1 MCTCKN
7 YLLGIMILEKIFL
20 IFLSVKSILG
30 IGVFYSSQKVS
41 VVDIWLAY
49 LLLFHAD
56 KNNLRNS
63 EEYFAYCKN
72 HGMESGLNKY
82 AISNLIRKNRWLW
95 NLFSTLKER
104 ARDDEMLNPDQNDF
118 KFFVMLQC
126 FTITNIHFFKK
137 TKFR

>member
-1 MCTCKN
+1 
-7 YLLGIMILEKIFL
+7 MILEKIFL
-20 IFLSVKSILG
+20 IFLSVNSILG
-30 IGVFYSSQKVS
+30 IGVFYSSQKI
-41 VVDIWLAY
+41 DIWLAY
-49 LLLFHAD
+49 LLFHAD

-82 AISNLIRKNRWLW
+82 AISNLIRKNRSSEKWLW

-126 FTITNIHFFKK
+126 FTITYIHFLRRQSLDS
-137 TKFR
+137 TYY

>member
-30 IGVFYSSQKVS
+30 IGVFYSSQKFS
-41 VVDIWLAY
+41 VIDIWLAY
-49 LLLFHAD
+49 LLFHAD

-95 NLFSTLKER
+95 NLFSTLKEI
-104 ARDDEMLNPDQNDF
+104 ARDLKQTQVKMTGNFLSCCN
-118 KFFVMLQC
+118 VSG
-126 FTITNIHFFKK
+126 
-137 TKFR
+137 

>member
-1 MCTCKN
+1 MSTCKN
-7 YLLGIMILEKIFL
+7 HLLGIMILEKIFL

-41 VVDIWLAY
+41 VIDIWLAY
-49 LLLFHAD
+49 LLFHAD

-82 AISNLIRKNRWLW
+82 AISNLIRKKRSSEKWLW

-104 ARDDEMLNPDQNDF
+104 ARDLKPRS
-118 KFFVMLQC
+118 K
-126 FTITNIHFFKK
+126 
-137 TKFR
+137 

>member
-1 MCTCKN
+1 MSTCKN
-7 YLLGIMILEKIFL
+7 HLLGIMILEKIFL

-41 VVDIWLAY
+41 VIDIWLAY
-49 LLLFHAD
+49 LLFHAD

-82 AISNLIRKNRWLW
+82 AISNLIRKKRSSEKWLW

-104 ARDDEMLNPDQNDF
+104 ARDLKPRSKWLEIFFHVAMFHDN
-118 KFFVMLQC
+118 KF
-126 FTITNIHFFKK
+126 TFF
-137 TKFR
+137 